1 MNNMK
6 DLNEMTD
13 EELVNVMFYYSNNES
28 NSEEV
33 KKNRISKNWFNI

>member
-33 KKNRISKNWFNI
+33 KKNRISKN